1 MEAYMKKVCLFL
13 IIVLMLSV
21 SAPLNAEP
29 PDVNTIIKKVKSSWD
44 IRPVSFKVNIIV
56 KDGER
61 ITGEMVAG
69 AAHKSY
75 PGGRKLLIVI
85 LEPESMKGVS
95 YLLNS
100 SDTKASEQW
109 MYFPYL
115 DRVRK
120 IDGASNYESFLSTDF
135 TYSDLALIDSQSE
148 KFNYIGEEEING
160 IKAYKIESISKS
172 ANYYYSKIIYFIAK
186 DTLQVIRRDYY
197 SPNNSLWK
205 RKLYENYAVINGLT
219 IPLRIRVKDLQHNTS
234 TELNISEVDADI
246 TLADDIF
253 VPEQLKYSLKCPVW
267 QKVCYPQD
275 NNDVSGK

>member
-1 MEAYMKKVCLFL
+1 MKKVYLLLVVML
-13 IIVLMLSV
+13 ILLV
-21 SAPLNAEP
+21 SAPLNAET
-29 PDVNTIIKKVKSSWD
+29 PDVNAIIEKVKKSWD
-44 IRPVSFKVNIIV
+44 VRPVSFKTTIIV

-61 ITGEMVAG
+61 VTGEMVAG
-69 AAHKSY
+69 AAHKRF
-75 PGGRKLLIVI
+75 PDGRRLLIVI

-95 YLLNS
+95 YLLNGY
-100 SDTKASEQW
+100 DTKQSEQW

-135 TYSDLALIDSQSE
+135 TYADLSLIDSQSE
-148 KFNYIGEEEING
+148 EFKYIGEGEING

-172 ANYYYSKIIYFIAK
+172 SNYYYSKIIYWIAK
-186 DTLQVIRRDYY
+186 DTLQILSRDYY

-205 RKLYENYAVINGLT
+205 RKLYENYTVINGLT

-234 TELNISEVDADI
+234 TELNISELDADI
-246 TLADDIF
+246 TLPDEIF
-253 VPEQLKYSLKCPVW
+253 VPTQLKYSLKCPVW

-275 NNDVSGK
+275 VFIK